1 MSNYLII
8 EKDKEVINTIKRVLE
23 DFPEFYCIGTS
34 QNLNESMNTILK
46 EMPDIVFF
54 NIDTIKDNPFGFI
67 NNAISYLNKGSEFIA
82 ISSTKDKAYEAIKNG
97 CFDYLLRP
105 ITELEIRKTALRF
118 KKKRPT
124 KVTKKICLKSYKDYQ
139 YLNLE
144 DILFLKA
151 DNNTTDFHMI
161 DGSTIS
167 AYKTLKTYETI
178 LPDNFLRIH
187 KSYIVNRNHISRV
200 SYSKLKCT
208 IKKDS
213 QKIPFSKTY
222 NDNVEAMISTL
233 SPSLAYQLN

>member
-1 MSNYLII
+1 MNNYLII
-8 EKDKEVINTIKRVLE
+8 EKDQEVINTIKKVLE

-34 QNLNESMNTILK
+34 QDLNESMNTILR

-54 NIDTIKDNPFGFI
+54 NIDFVGDNPFEFI
-67 NNAISYLNKGSEFIA
+67 NDTISYLNKESQFIA

-97 CFDYLLRP
+97 CFDYLMSP
-105 ITELEIRKTALRF
+105 MSELELRKTALKF
-118 KKKRPT
+118 KKKRPSKISKT
-124 KVTKKICLKSYKDYQ
+124 ICLKSYKDYQ

-151 DNNTTDFHMI
+151 DNNTTDFHLV
-161 DGSTIS
+161 DGRTIS

-187 KSYIVNRNHISRV
+187 KSYIVNQNHITRV
-200 SYSKLKCT
+200 SYSKSKCT

-213 QKIPFSKTY
+213 QLIPFSKTY

-233 SPSLAYQLN
+233 SPALASA